1 MTAINQSEVRKSSDS
16 SATFTVES
24 VESRMKELNLEE
36 RLESLRGTQPNLAFE
51 IENTPR
57 PSSSRSSVSSKSS
70 KASKSSKSSK
80 SSKTSVCEKS
90 SAHEV
95 LELTAEVS
103 N

>member
-57 PSSSRSSVSSKSS
+57 PSSSKSSVSSKSS
-70 KASKSSKSSK
+70 SSKSPKASKSTKL
-80 SSKTSVCEKS
+80 SKTSGRFKF
-90 SAHEV
+90 
-95 LELTAEVS
+95 
-103 N
+103 